1 MSQPGLHGAA
11 LLWRVLELLRP
22 YRGRTVLAAAAAIV
36 QAGLAIAPAI
46 ALQQIIEELTSE
58 EPAFAP
64 VLEWVLLALG
74 AILVSA
80 LIGVGVTWLTA
91 RIGQGVVYDLRERLF
106 THLVAQ
112 TVGYHTRTR
121 QGDLLSKI
129 LNDVAGIQATI
140 ESAVVTIVRNTCMAV
155 AVTALMF
162 ALEWRLALVTLVVVP
177 LIGVPLRFA
186 SRATARARRRV
197 QEQYAELTAYLQ
209 ETLGLSGV
217 LLVRGFGRQAAERE
231 RFAALND
238 ELRRRQV
245 TAAMTAR
252 WFGMSMVVLRALTPT
267 LVLLAGAYF
276 VSVGLTTLPTVLVF
290 ATVVVGL
297 LGSALNGL
305 ATSAVGALGS
315 VPLWQRVFAVL
326 DEAPDVVERPEAT
339 DLRAV
344 RGEVRFEDVTF
355 RYPGQ
360 ERPALE
366 NVSLDVEPGQVVA
379 LVGPSGAGKTTLG
392 ALVMRFADPQQGR
405 VLLDGVDVRDL
416 TLATLGRALGV
427 VFQDPFLFH
436 TSLRDNIRFGRPNA
450 TDGEVEAAAEEAQLA
465 ALVRSL
471 PGGLD
476 TIVGERGHR
485 LSGGEKQR
493 VAIAR
498 VLLKDPPILLL
509 DEATA
514 HLDAISEREL
524 QAALVTAVRGRTAL
538 VIAHRLSTVRYADLI
553 LVLDHGR
560 VVERGAHDELLG
572 MGGLYA
578 SLHDGKLA
586 TGAAPP
592 RAG

>member
-1 MSQPGLHGAA
+1 MSAPAPRGLV
-11 LLWRVLELLRP
+11 LLRRVLELLRP
-22 YRGRTVLAAAAAIV
+22 YRGRAMLAGAAAIV
-36 QAGLAIAPAI
+36 QAGLAVAPAI

-58 EPAFAP
+58 DPGFAP

-106 THLVAQ
+106 THLVGQ

-121 QGDLLSKI
+121 QGDLLSRI
-129 LNDVAGIQATI
+129 LNDVAGIQMTI
-140 ESAVVTIVRNTCMAV
+140 ESAVTTIVRNTCMA
-155 AVTALMF
+155 AAITALMF
-162 ALEWRLALVTLVVVP
+162 VLDWRLALVTLVIVP

-197 QEQYAELTAYLQ
+197 QEQYGELTAYLQ

-217 LLVRGFGRQAAERE
+217 LLVRGFGRQAAERD

-238 ELRRRQV
+238 ELRRRQI

-252 WFGMSMVVLRALTPT
+252 WFGMSMVVLQALSPT
-267 LVLLAGAYF
+267 LLLLTGSYLVSAGLA
-276 VSVGLTTLPTVLVF
+276 TLPTVLVF
-290 ATVVVGL
+290 ATIVVGM

-305 ATSAVGALGS
+305 TTSAVVTLGS

-326 DEAPDVVERPEAT
+326 DEPPDVVEQPEAT
-339 DLRAV
+339 DLRSV
-344 RGEVRFEDVTF
+344 RGEIRFADVTF

-366 NVSLDVEPGQVVA
+366 NVSVDVEPGQFVA

-405 VLLDGVDVRDL
+405 VLLDGVDLRDL

-436 TSLRDNIRFGRPNA
+436 TTLRDNIRFGRPDA
-450 TDGEVEAAAEEAQLA
+450 TDEEVVAAAEDARLS

-471 PGGLD
+471 PDGLD

-498 VLLKDPPILLL
+498 VLLKDPRVLLL

-524 QAALVTAVRGRTAL
+524 QAALRAALRGRTAL
-538 VIAHRLSTVRYADLI
+538 VIAHRLSTVRSADVI

-560 VVERGAHDELLG
+560 VIERGAHDELLA

-578 SLHDGKLA
+578 SLHDGQLA
-586 TGAAPP
+586 PSA
-592 RAG
+592 